1 MHLLIIPKRRD
12 RLTQLRGATAEH
24 HLLLG
29 QLLATAAMLAR
40 RHNLRGYRLVINDGA
55 EAQQSVYHLHV
66 HLLSGR
72 ALRCYVWW
80 GAPSSAVASMRTL
93 EVR

>member
-1 MHLLIIPKRRD
+1 MHWLIIPKRRD
-12 RLTQLRGATAEH
+12 KLTQLRGATAEH

-72 ALRCYVWW
+72 ALRWPP
-80 GAPSSAVASMRTL
+80 G
-93 EVR
+93 